1 MAAVGGLSSNTSSSV
16 NMYGTSIKGYGG
28 LASGLDTDS
37 LIEGMTQGTR
47 LQITELLKKK
57 TTNQWQTDQY
67 RSISDKLIEFQT
79 KYLDTSSSSS
89 ILKSSFFDKSI
100 AEVNGTK
107 SNCISVSGSVKN
119 LENLKIVGVGQL
131 AKDTNLIT
139 NSQASSQSLT
149 TGVIDFSTT
158 HKASNLEGTTL
169 TFTYGTQDYTISLRS
184 GREYTFKDADGNEKT
199 ITTDFTQIYDDAG
212 NLKEG
217 GLVDSINAIL
227 QNTTLSGSGKLGDKL
242 EFSVNASGNLA
253 FTAKNT
259 AGNTVALKDG
269 SEKALALLGFKAD
282 SSISES
288 GTLTGEKAEDI
299 DKQGQI
305 FDFKT
310 VWENLA
316 GKSITFDYNGTKKQI
331 KMPTLEEFKSWG
343 SIDASGNVTNLSEVE
358 TKFTEMI
365 QKQFATAFGTGRV
378 NVSSSGT
385 GDKFKL
391 SFTTSDKSS
400 VLKISSADAGLVGSS
415 GILGVTYSSTNR
427 LNMDAKISESGLSNS
442 FSFGAKKDDGS
453 YDVTANN
460 DAEGNL
466 KLTINGKKIEGL
478 TVNSSL
484 SDLIRAVNN
493 SDAGVKMTY
502 LETSDVF
509 SLTSTIHGGAG
520 TISLED
526 DFSKVLFGE
535 PGTDYKLNQGQD
547 SVMLV
552 EYEGGV
558 KGTITRDTNSFN
570 FEGATISLKNTFGL
584 DSTSNTDPSLTD
596 EQLISAGYVKN
607 SEGKY
612 VLYSQT
618 TSGEDQ
624 TLSFTT
630 SVNSD
635 KISEAVSSMIKDY
648 NEIIKLV
655 NDTVSTKP
663 NRNYEPLSDDEK
675 KSLSESE
682 IKTLEDKAKEGL
694 LFNDSLLRGLSDRL
708 RTVFSGAANAKT
720 LEDMGITISS
730 SYKDNGKIYFDEDK
744 LKAALTE
751 NSDKVK
757 ELFTRPEL
765 TDANGKIT
773 DKGGI
778 SVRLK
783 SITYDFANIMGT
795 KGSLIKK
802 AGSSYSAISELD
814 NAMLKMRNSID
825 DQVKKLKE
833 KLQTQIDRYTKKFT
847 SLETLIS
854 QMNSQS
860 SYLSQLGG

>member
-1 MAAVGGLSSNTSSSV
+1 MATVGGLSSNTSSSV

-47 LQITELLKKK
+47 LQITELLRKK

-67 RSISDKLIEFQT
+67 RSISDKLIELQT
-79 KYLDTSSSSS
+79 KYLDKSSSSS

-100 AEVNGTK
+100 AEINGAK
-107 SNCISVSGSVKN
+107 SSCISVSGSVKN

-139 NSQASSQSLT
+139 NSQASNQSLT
-149 TGVIDFSTT
+149 TGVINFNDN
-158 HKASNLEGTTL
+158 HKVSNLEGTTL
-169 TFTYGTQDYTISLRS
+169 TFTYGTQDYTIYLRS
-184 GREYTFKDADGNEKT
+184 GQEYTFKDADGNEKT
-199 ITTDFTQIYDDAG
+199 MTTDFTQIYDGAD
-212 NLKEG
+212 LKEG

-227 QNTTLSGSGKLGDKL
+227 QNTTLSSSGKLGDKL
-242 EFSVNASGNLA
+242 EFSVNSSGNLS

-269 SEKALALLGFKAD
+269 SEKALTLLGFKAD

-288 GTLTGEKAEDI
+288 EALTGVRAEDI
-299 DKQGQI
+299 KDKI
-305 FDFKT
+305 YFEKNVLDD
-310 VWENLA
+310 LA

-331 KMPTLEEFKSWG
+331 KLPTL
-343 SIDASGNVTNLSEVE
+343 ASGASSDDFKEA
-358 TKFTEMI
+358 I
-365 QKQFATAFGTGRV
+365 QKQFDLAFGKGRI
-378 NVSSSGT
+378 NVTSDGT
-385 GDKFKL
+385 GDTFTL
-391 SFTTSDKSS
+391 SFQTSDKSS

-415 GILGVTYSSTNR
+415 GILGLTYSSTNR
-427 LNMDAKISESGLSNS
+427 LNMDAKISESGLMKLPRTDEKVDLSKYVDS
-442 FSFGAKKDDGS
+442 A
-453 YDVTANN
+453 
-460 DAEGNL
+460 GNL
-466 KLTINGKKIEGL
+466 KLYINKTKIEGL
-478 TVNSSL
+478 TIDSSL

-493 SDAGVKMTY
+493 SGAGVKLTY

-509 SLTSTIHGGAG
+509 SVTSTIHGGAG
-520 TISLED
+520 DIKLGVDENGNDVD
-526 DFSKVLFGE
+526 DFSSVLFGKKVD
-535 PGTDYKLNQGQD
+535 GDYTLNQGQD
-547 SVMLV
+547 SVMVV

-584 DSTSNTDPSLTD
+584 ESVKTSDLTD
-596 EQLISAGYVKN
+596 AQKKNIVGSSGSISYLQN
-607 SEGKY
+607 
-612 VLYSQT
+612 
-618 TSGEDQ
+618 GEDQ

-635 KISEAVSSMIKDY
+635 KIKEAVSSMVKDY

-663 NRNYEPLSDDEK
+663 NRNYGPLSDDEK
-675 KSLSESE
+675 KTLSESE

-720 LEDMGITISS
+720 LESMGITISS

-765 TDANGKIT
+765 TDADGKIT